1 MSIRKGY
8 WLVTPDGAYDG
19 PYQSVEQAKGDTE
32 TIEGPVT
39 IQTLVAIKRR
49 NENGE
54 WVTLH

>member
-19 PYQSVEQAKGDTE
+19 PYQSITQAKEDTA

-39 IQTLVAIKRR
+39 IQTLVALTRR
-49 NENGE
+49 DETGN